1 MEQFLTPHRKPGGA
15 LVGVVE
21 LTNEQ
26 SAGGPRGCFTLYGG
40 RSFGVDEHLW
50 SVRKMHGVVVIPF
63 ATPNEA
69 VLLKYTHNLP
79 RNFILVHDAT
89 TGIGL

>member
-15 LVGVVE
+15 SGVVE

-26 SAGGPRGCFTLYGG
+26 SAGGPRDCFTIYRG
-40 RSFGVDEHLW
+40 RSFGVYEQLW
-50 SVRKMHGVVVIPF
+50 SVRKMHGVIVIPF

-69 VLLKYTHNLP
+69 MPLKYTHNLP
-79 RNFILVHDAT
+79 RNFILVHDPT